1 MAKLNKNAQKLV
13 DALRSGK
20 YKQTKHALHTVAD
33 DGYCCLGVACDVY
46 EKETGKT
53 LTRSEQTM
61 TIGPNNGRSRR
72 VTTFDGEPFSLPQEV
87 QDFYNFRTDCGSF
100 KKPIENA
107 YSLDMLNDAGENFD
121 TIADFI
127 ESKPEGLFDK
137 SK

>member
-20 YKQTKHALHTVAD
+20 YTQTKHALHTVSD

-61 TIGPNNGRSRR
+61 TIGPDSGRSRK
-72 VTTFDGEPFSLPQEV
+72 VTTFNGEPFSLPQEV
-87 QDFYNFRTDCGSF
+87 QDFYNFKTDCGSF
-100 KKPIENA
+100 KKPVENA

-121 TIADFI
+121 TIADII
-127 ESKPEGLFDK
+127 ESKPEGLFGK